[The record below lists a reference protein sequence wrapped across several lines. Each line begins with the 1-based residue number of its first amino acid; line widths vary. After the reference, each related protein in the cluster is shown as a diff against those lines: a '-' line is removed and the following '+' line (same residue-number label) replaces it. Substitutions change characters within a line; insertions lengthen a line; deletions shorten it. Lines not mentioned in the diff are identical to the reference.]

1 MNITFQM
8 KDHNTYDSL
17 CRDLEH
23 GYTKGRRSTVALF
36 NEASAMRLRLL
47 GDGRKV
53 PKPKMKED

>member
-8 KDHNTYDSL
+8 KDHNTYGFL
-17 CRDLEH
+17 CRDLEF
-23 GYTKGRRSTVALF
+23 GYTEGRRNIAALF

-47 GDGRKV
+47 KDGRKV